1 MAGTPN
7 LNCPEC
13 GRRVDQFD
21 PDAVRAIPVHPSQV
35 AGEILDGAEQ
45 GNGHDRIFHE
55 ECWPAAGPRWK
66 RVSRLH

>member
-1 MAGTPN
+1 MADPPN

-21 PDAVRAIPVHPSQV
+21 RDAVWAIRIHPPPV
-35 AGEILDGAEQ
+35 AGENLDGAEQ

-66 RVSRLH
+66 RVARLR